1 MLADPCEG
9 TAGHPGEEVR
19 CSVSQLPPE
28 MLAVPCEGTAGH
40 PGGASPV
47 DGERWRLDLLHGI
60 GRGRFTLLTTW
71 TFRRCFADPCEGTAG
86 HPGGFFE
93 MTLFLLILEIL
104 DAWTRSQKVLHCPVA
119 WTGVKVTTA
128 WGHREAASE
137 PIGVRGFLLKF

>member
-1 MLADPCEG
+1 MELGGGEVLG
-9 TAGHPGEEVR
+9 FTAPSGD
-19 CSVSQLPPE
+19 
-28 MLAVPCEGTAGH
+28 
-40 PGGASPV
+40 AS
-47 DGERWRLDLLHGI
+47 LFHGI
-60 GRGRFTLLTTW
+60 G
-71 TFRRCFADPCEGTAG
+71 AAG